1 MPEQIYWEDI
11 EVENLHWPNP
21 SSHMKIGEKGTE
33 KLLALLKTKLAKHKE
48 KLEKQK
54 KTKKGSGSSLSV
66 KKDGNAQLIL
76 VGMTNSGRS
85 SLLSILTE
93 AKVKIADYPFTTKNP
108 ALGILDYEG
117 VKLQIVEVPALFQG
131 MSGSKTG
138 PQILSVIRNADAIL
152 LVIDLTQNPLEQM
165 KILLNE
171 LEESGIKVNTKPPLV
186 RIKKTG
192 MGGIQISGLQFYDG
206 PKEDLI
212 DLLHESGI
220 YNSVIRI
227 EGETALDQIR
237 EALDESIVYKSALI
251 VANKGDGESSAEN
264 YDKLERMYKARFKI
278 VPVSAVKI
286 IGFAGLKS
294 NIFDILA
301 IIRVYTKEIGGEV
314 SDRPLILSKGMT
326 VADVA
331 KKLHKRFLE
340 KFKYAKIFGSS
351 AKFDGER
358 AGLDHVLKDKDTVQI
373 FTD

>member
-1 MPEQIYWEDI
+1 M
-11 EVENLHWPNP
+11 
-21 SSHMKIGEKGTE
+21 
-33 KLLALLKTKLAKHKE
+33 LKTKLAKYKE
-48 KLEKQK
+48 QLEKQK
-54 KTKKGSGSSLSV
+54 KTKKGSSIGLSV
-66 KKDGNAQLIL
+66 KKDGDAQIIL

-93 AKVKIADYPFTTKNP
+93 AKVKIADYPFTTKKP
-108 ALGILDYEG
+108 TLGILDYEG

-131 MSGSKTG
+131 INSSKTG

-152 LVIDLTQNPLEQM
+152 LVIDLTRDVLEQM
-165 KILLNE
+165 KILLSE
-171 LEESGIKVNTKPPLV
+171 LEESGIRINRKPPLV
-186 RIKKTG
+186 KIKKTG
-192 MGGIQISGLQFYDG
+192 MGGIQILGLKFYDG
-206 PKEDLI
+206 QKEDLI
-212 DLLHESGI
+212 DLLHENNI

-227 EGETALDQIR
+227 EGETGLDEIR
-237 EALDESIVYKSALI
+237 EALDESIVYKPALI

-264 YDKLERMYKARFKI
+264 YNKLESMYKTRFKI

-314 SDRPLILSKGMT
+314 SDRPLILNKGMT

-340 KFKYAKIFGSS
+340 RFKYAKIFGSS

-358 AGLDHVLKDKDTVQI
+358 VGSDHVLKDKDIVQI